1 MKRFCRYL
9 MVSSCVVYVVVTL
22 IAVYK
27 LYCVVGDKES
37 DGISQLHYPGM
48 NTHISKTEYLKINLN
63 SETTDKR
70 SNVEIWGKA
79 AIAKYL
85 WHHILDGKV
94 ENGEGGLVETGFK
107 ILHGINFTYRYGP
120 GVIQTTVP
128 SDVEKLVLVL
138 NGRSEEKIN
147 VAKQWL
153 DYVPL
158 YKKLTH
164 IAVVLLGDEGCSND
178 WLLPYMKSRGGRIDV
193 AFLVYDSPLI
203 DNVQF
208 YQWPLGVAIYRGF
221 PDVKPKDLDL
231 KSSRSLTCNFLG
243 TIYENSSRQLLTDVI
258 KKSGLQDSCYIKG
271 RKKWQPSETP
281 ETLKIYMSAILKSD
295 LTLSPVG
302 KNTECY
308 RIYEA
313 MSLGSVPVVEDVVT
327 PGNCDTSADSPLR
340 LLKQYGA
347 PIIYVKS
354 WHQLH
359 IVLHQESQLTIEEK
373 AARRIQVTEWYRNF
387 KTHMSASFVQI
398 IEKKFL

>member
-85 WHHILDGKV
+85 WHHVLDGKV

-387 KTHMSASFVQI
+387 KTHMSASFVQV

>member
-37 DGISQLHYPGM
+37 DGISQLHYPGT
-48 NTHISKTEYLKINLN
+48 NTHISKTEYLKISLN
-63 SETTDKR
+63 SETTVKR

-208 YQWPLGVAIYRGF
+208 YQWPLGVAVYRGF

-243 TIYENSSRQLLTDVI
+243 TIYENSSRQLLSDVI

-271 RKKWQPSETP
+271 RKKWQPNETP
-281 ETLKIYMSAILKSD
+281 ETLKIYMSALLKSD

-359 IVLHQESQLTIEEK
+359 IVLHQESQLTVEEK
-373 AARRIQVTEWYRNF
+373 AARRIQVTEWYKNF
-387 KTHMSASFVQI
+387 KTHMSASFVQV

>member
-48 NTHISKTEYLKINLN
+48 NTHISKTEYLKISLN

-208 YQWPLGVAIYRGF
+208 YQWPLGVAVYRGF

-271 RKKWQPSETP
+271 RKKWQPNETP
-281 ETLKIYMSAILKSD
+281 ETLKIYMSALLKSD

-359 IVLHQESQLTIEEK
+359 IVLHQESQLTVEEK
-373 AARRIQVTEWYRNF
+373 AARRIQVTEWYKNF
-387 KTHMSASFVQI
+387 KTHMSASFVQL

>member
-1 MKRFCRYL
+1 MIRFCRYL
-9 MVSSCVVYVVVTL
+9 VVSLCVVYVFVTL

-27 LYCVVGDKES
+27 LYSVVGDKES
-37 DGISQLHYPGM
+37 HGTYQSHHLGV
-48 NTHISKTEYLKINLN
+48 NSLLSKTEHQINRI
-63 SETTDKR
+63 SGETSDKR

-85 WHHILDGKV
+85 WHHILGGKV
-94 ENGEGGLVETGFK
+94 ETTGDGLTEIGCKV
-107 ILHGINFTYRYGP
+107 LHGINFTYRYGP

-128 SDVEKLVLVL
+128 SDVEKVVLVL

-147 VAKQWL
+147 IAKQWL
-153 DYVPL
+153 DYIPL

-164 IAVVLLGDEGCSND
+164 VAVVLLGDEGCRNE

-193 AFLVYDSPLI
+193 TFLVYDSPLI
-203 DNVQF
+203 DNEQF
-208 YQWPLGVAIYRGF
+208 YQWPLGVAVYRGF
-221 PDVKPKDLDL
+221 PDVKPEDLDL
-231 KSSRSLTCNFLG
+231 KSPRSLACNFLG
-243 TIYENSSRQLLTDVI
+243 TIYENSSRQLLTDII
-258 KKSGLQDSCYIKG
+258 KNSGMHDKCYIKG
-271 RKKWQPSETP
+271 RKKWQPNETP
-281 ETLKIYMSAILKSD
+281 ETLKMYMSAILKSD

-313 MSLGSVPVVEDVVT
+313 MSLGSVPVVEDDVT
-327 PGNCDTSADSPLR
+327 PGNCDTSTDSPLR

-359 IVLHQESQLTIEEK
+359 ILFQQESQLTVEEK
-373 AARRIQVTEWYRNF
+373 GERRVQVTKWYRNF
-387 KTHMSASFVQI
+387 KTYMSDSFVQVI
-398 IEKKFL
+398 AKKFL

>member
-120 GVIQTTVP
+120 GLIQTTVP

-208 YQWPLGVAIYRGF
+208 YQWPLGVAM
-221 PDVKPKDLDL
+221 
-231 KSSRSLTCNFLG
+231 
-243 TIYENSSRQLLTDVI
+243 
-258 KKSGLQDSCYIKG
+258 
-271 RKKWQPSETP
+271 WQPNETP

-327 PGNCDTSADSPLR
+327 PGNCDTTADSPLR

-359 IVLHQESQLTIEEK
+359 IVLHQESQLTVEEK

-387 KTHMSASFVQI
+387 KTHMSASFVQV

>member
-120 GVIQTTVP
+120 GLIQTTVP

-271 RKKWQPSETP
+271 RKKWQPNETP

-327 PGNCDTSADSPLR
+327 PGNCDTTADSPLR

-359 IVLHQESQLTIEEK
+359 IVLHQESQLTVEEK

-387 KTHMSASFVQI
+387 KTHMSASFVQV

>member
-48 NTHISKTEYLKINLN
+48 NTHISKTEYSKINLN

-128 SDVEKLVLVL
+128 SNVEKLVLVL

-373 AARRIQVTEWYRNF
+373 AARRIQVTEWYTNF
-387 KTHMSASFVQI
+387 KTHMSASFVQV